1 MRTYV
6 LLGDGECQE
15 GQVWEAAHVAPRFR
29 ADNLIAIVDHNQ
41 LQQFGWRGAHARD
54 RLPPEDPG
62 DLAARFAAFG
72 WRVLEMDGHDMAAG
86 RGHAGGRRPSPRAAR
101 WPSSPTRV
109 KGRGVSFMEGDY
121 AWHMG
126 VPTRRAVRHGH
137 GRARGAGGGASMSLP
152 MGRAL
157 REVFGEVVTELAAS
171 DPRIVM
177 LDGDLGSSTRAQV
190 FEDAFPERYYQMGIA
205 EQNMLGVAAGMAMM
219 GCVPFISTFVAFAL
233 HRPLDQIRVL
243 IAQTGANVKITAGY
257 TGLFTGRA
265 GKTHQIVDDIS
276 IARAMPGMVV
286 ISPADEVE
294 TREVLALVRWRT
306 TGPSS
311 SASSAT
317 STAEPLPAGPPLP
330 VRQGQ
335 GRPRGPRHHPH
346 QHRHADAPRRGR
358 SGDPGRAAASRPT
371 WSTCPPSSRSTWP
384 ASWPPPSAAG
394 RVVTVEEH
402 SVIGGLGGA
411 VAETLSEHRPTRV
424 DRIGIQDHYTEVGQR
439 PGAAGHVL
447 PVRRA
452 SRPACTQAAGQ
463 HGSPVTSC
471 D

>member
-1 MRTYV
+1 
-6 LLGDGECQE
+6 
-15 GQVWEAAHVAPRFR
+15 
-29 ADNLIAIVDHNQ
+29 
-41 LQQFGWRGAHARD
+41 
-54 RLPPEDPG
+54 
-62 DLAARFAAFG
+62 
-72 WRVLEMDGHDMAAG
+72 
-86 RGHAGGRRPSPRAAR
+86 
-101 WPSSPTRV
+101 
-109 KGRGVSFMEGDY
+109 
-121 AWHMG
+121 
-126 VPTRRAVRHGH
+126 
-137 GRARGAGGGASMSLP
+137 MSLP

-205 EQNMLGVAAGMAMM
+205 EQNMLGVAAGMAFM

-294 TREVLALVRWRT
+294 TREVLAWSVSYEGPVFIRLVRDVTQTLFQPGHRFQFGKVKVVREGHDIT
-306 TGPSS
+306 LISTGTQTPRVVDAAEILA
-311 SASSAT
+311 ASGIDAHVVHVPT
-317 STAEPLPAGPPLP
+317 IKPLDVAGI
-330 VRQGQ
+330 V
-335 GRPRGPRHHPH
+335 
-346 QHRHADAPRRGR
+346 
-358 SGDPGRAAASRPT
+358 AAADRT
-371 WSTCPPSSRSTWP
+371 
-384 ASWPPPSAAG
+384 G

-402 SVIGGLGGA
+402 TVIGGLGGA
-411 VAETLSEHRPTRV
+411 VAETLSEHRPMRV
-424 DRIGIQDHYTEVGQR
+424 DRIGIQDRLHRSRQR
-439 PGAAGHVL
+439 PGAAGHEL

-452 SRPACTQAAGQ
+452 SGPACPQAAGQ
-463 HGSPVTSC
+463 HGARHELRMRMRGA
-471 D
+471 